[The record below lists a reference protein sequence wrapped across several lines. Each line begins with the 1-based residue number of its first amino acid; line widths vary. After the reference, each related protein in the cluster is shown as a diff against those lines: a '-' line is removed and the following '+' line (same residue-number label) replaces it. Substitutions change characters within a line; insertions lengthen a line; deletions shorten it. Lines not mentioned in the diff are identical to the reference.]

1 MPTRLISKDPIAR
14 FVEGQAWIRPSA
26 EVAAQEAI
34 QRLFRRAGSSGAS
47 LLRLLHGEWLHKPLH
62 SVLTDVPV
70 GAWTVTVAADGL
82 SGICGRRSMDRV
94 ADVALAVGL
103 VGAAGAAITG
113 MVDWSEVKAPPPR
126 RIGAAHAL
134 LNIGATTLFAISCFG
149 RRRDRGR
156 SLARSVAVAGYLVL
170 SLSAHLGGNLVYEHG
185 IGVRHQEG

>member
-1 MPTRLISKDPIAR
+1 
-14 FVEGQAWIRPSA
+14 
-26 EVAAQEAI
+26 
-34 QRLFRRAGSSGAS
+34 
-47 LLRLLHGEWLHKPLH
+47 
-62 SVLTDVPV
+62 
-70 GAWTVTVAADGL
+70 
-82 SGICGRRSMDRV
+82 MDRV

-170 SLSAHLGGNLVYEHG
+170 SLSAHLGGKLVYEHG
-185 IGVRHQEG
+185 NGVRHQEG

>member
-1 MPTRLISKDPIAR
+1 MPTRPVSKDPVAR
-14 FVEGQAWIRPSA
+14 FVEGQTWIRPSL

-34 QRLFRRAGSSGAS
+34 QRPFRQAGSSGAS
-47 LLRLLHGEWLHKPLH
+47 LLRFLHGEWLHEPLH

-70 GAWTVTVAADGL
+70 GAWTVTVAADAL
-82 SGICGRRSMDRV
+82 SGISGRRSMDTV

-113 MVDWSEVKAPPPR
+113 MVDWSEVKAPAPR
-126 RIGAAHAL
+126 HIGAAHAL
-134 LNIGATTLFAISCFG
+134 LNIGATMLFAISCFG
-149 RRRDRGR
+149 RKRDSGR

-185 IGVRHQEG
+185 IGVRHPEG